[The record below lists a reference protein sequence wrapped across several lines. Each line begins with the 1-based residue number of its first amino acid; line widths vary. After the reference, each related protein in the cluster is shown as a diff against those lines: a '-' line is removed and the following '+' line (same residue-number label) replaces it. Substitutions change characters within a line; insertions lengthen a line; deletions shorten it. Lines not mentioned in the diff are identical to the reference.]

1 MRVEEIIVEVRDPQ
15 FERVGQ
21 IVPEDLVGATFVS
34 RFNNVGSWEIK
45 LPYGHYL
52 GELLR
57 LPGYG
62 IVITGPTDTVII
74 SGPTLSASL
83 EQTPENIRGDW
94 VITGA
99 DDSIILAERLTY
111 PTPTDDD
118 VSNQTNSH
126 DIRSGPAETVIKE
139 YLSANT
145 GELAPESRQ
154 IDYLSVEPDDERG
167 TVVFC
172 AARFNQMQ
180 ELFYGLAQVGGLG
193 YKVSQLDDGLEFLV
207 YEPIDRSAF
216 IRMDLENQKLSK
228 AEYAYANAKVTRA
241 IVGGQGEAEQRK
253 FIEVS
258 TEDSELAE
266 TTWGRRIEVFK
277 DSRNTNDDDDL
288 EQAGLEL
295 LIDDG
300 KTIVEMSVV
309 PSDDINMKYGQ
320 DWFLG
325 DKVTVVANEI
335 EAVAV
340 VTEIGISIGGDGVRI
355 GATVGT
361 PVALDF
367 EAKLLAKQQNHA
379 NRISSLERAS
389 TGYGVNTDYQ
399 PEGGTDGTQPTFSGP
414 AITGSFNRFGNM
426 VHFNIFVDFDNIVSF
441 GTGRYFLTLPFPSRN
456 EIKFADG
463 CLHQP
468 STGREYQ
475 IRGGVLA
482 GSDVVNLSTTDIVGQ
497 RVFDADFTSTAP
509 FMLTSADYFHIAGT
523 YEIGE

>member
-1 MRVEEIIVEVRDPQ
+1 
-15 FERVGQ
+15 
-21 IVPEDLVGATFVS
+21 
-34 RFNNVGSWEIK
+34 
-45 LPYGHYL
+45 
-52 GELLR
+52 
-57 LPGYG
+57 
-62 IVITGPTDTVII
+62 
-74 SGPTLSASL
+74 
-83 EQTPENIRGDW
+83 
-94 VITGA
+94 
-99 DDSIILAERLTY
+99 
-111 PTPTDDD
+111 
-118 VSNQTNSH
+118 
-126 DIRSGPAETVIKE
+126 
-139 YLSANT
+139 
-145 GELAPESRQ
+145 
-154 IDYLSVEPDDERG
+154 
-167 TVVFC
+167 
-172 AARFNQMQ
+172 MQ

-193 YKVSQLDDGLEFLV
+193 YKVSQLDNGLEFVV
-207 YEPIDRSAF
+207 YEPADRSAF

-340 VTEIGISIGGDGVRI
+340 VTEIGISIGSDGVRI

-389 TGYGVNTDYQ
+389 TGYGVNTPYQ

-426 VHFNIFVDFDNIVSF
+426 VHFNIFVDFDNILTF

-475 IRGGVLA
+475 IRGAVLA
-482 GSDVVNLSTTDIVGQ
+482 GSDVLNLSTTDIVGQ

-509 FMLTSADYFHIAGT
+509 FTLTSEDYFHIAGT